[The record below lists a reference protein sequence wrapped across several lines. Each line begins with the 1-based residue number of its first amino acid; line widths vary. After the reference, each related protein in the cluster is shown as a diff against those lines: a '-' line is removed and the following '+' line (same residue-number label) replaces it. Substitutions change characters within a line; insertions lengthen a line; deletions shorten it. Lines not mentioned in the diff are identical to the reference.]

1 VSAVD
6 PRLSSD
12 GRAFEER
19 GDVSKRILKLV
30 QTDDLRRSKSDKLI
44 ANYIERNIAELPFE
58 TARSIAQRLELS
70 PMTVGRYLRR
80 MGFDGLDELK
90 GELRRGSSNPAWQ
103 VKGQVDRL
111 EQDRK
116 EGKLLAGLIQQ
127 QIDNLGQIY
136 EITRA
141 PEWQQTIDALVEAS
155 EVYVAAYQNVRG
167 IAQYFA
173 SQLSYT
179 RPRVQF
185 VDGVN
190 GTYAEVLDGSV
201 EGRLLFLHDVRR
213 FAAKARPLALEAR
226 RAGVKVVLLTDE
238 FCPWGPEVSDICLVV
253 PGSHGPLWDGA
264 ATMTAVMDLML
275 SNIIVVL
282 GDEVSERVDT
292 LTRLQDVFGDF
303 ES

>member
-1 VSAVD
+1 MAQHITK
-6 PRLSSD
+6 LLQSS
-12 GRAFEER
+12 E
-19 GDVSKRILKLV
+19 
-30 QTDDLRRSKSDKLI
+30 LRRSNSDKLI
-44 ANYIERNIAELPFE
+44 ANYFERNLSDIPFE
-58 TARSIAQRLELS
+58 TAKSIATRLQLS

-90 GELRRGSSNPAWQ
+90 NELRRGGSNPAWE
-103 VKGQVDRL
+103 VKEPVAQFKADI
-111 EQDRK
+111 K

-127 QIDNLGQIY
+127 QIDNLGMIY
-136 EITRA
+136 ALTVA
-141 PEWQQTIDALVEAS
+141 PEWGQTVSALVSAS

-185 VDGVN
+185 VDGLN
-190 GTYAEVLDGSV
+190 GTYSELLDGSV

-213 FAAKARPLALEAR
+213 FAAKARPLAIEAR

-238 FCPWGPEVSDICLVV
+238 FCPWGAEVSDICLVV

-264 ATMTAVMDLML
+264 ATMTVVMDLIL
-275 SNIIVVL
+275 SNVIVEL
-282 GDEVSERVDT
+282 GDDVRARVEL
-292 LTRLQDVFGDF
+292 LTRLQDRFGDF
-303 ES
+303 EN

>member
-1 VSAVD
+1 M
-6 PRLSSD
+6 
-12 GRAFEER
+12 
-19 GDVSKRILKLV
+19 SKRILKLV
-30 QTDDLRRSKSDKLI
+30 QSDALRRSKSDKLI
-44 ANYIERNIAELPFE
+44 AHYIERNIAELPFE

-70 PMTVGRYLRR
+70 PMTIGRYLRR
-80 MGFDGLDELK
+80 MGFDGLDDLK
-90 GELRRGSSNPAWQ
+90 SELRRGSSNPAWQ
-103 VKGQVDRL
+103 VKGQVGRL
-111 EQDRK
+111 EQDRQ

-127 QIDNLGQIY
+127 QIDNLGEIY
-136 EITRA
+136 AITTA
-141 PEWQQTIDALVEAS
+141 PEWQQTIDALIGATEI
-155 EVYVAAYQNVRG
+155 YVAAYQNVRG

-185 VDGVN
+185 VDGLN
-190 GTYAEVLDGSV
+190 GTYAELLDGSV

-275 SNIIVVL
+275 SNIIVEM
-282 GDEVSERVDT
+282 GEEVSERVDT

-303 ES
+303 EN

>member
-1 VSAVD
+1 MLD
-6 PRLSSD
+6 PRPSCG
-12 GRAFEER
+12 GRDFEER

-30 QTDDLRRSKSDKLI
+30 QSDDLRRSKSDKLI

-58 TARSIAQRLELS
+58 TARSIAQRLQLS

-90 GELRRGSSNPAWQ
+90 SELRRGSSNPAWQ
-103 VKGQVDRL
+103 VKVQVDRL

-141 PEWQQTIDALVEAS
+141 PEWQQTIDALIGAS

-185 VDGVN
+185 VDGLN
-190 GTYAEVLDGSV
+190 GTYSELLDGSV

-238 FCPWGPEVSDICLVV
+238 FCPWGPEVSDICLIV

-275 SNIIVVL
+275 SHIIVVK